1 MFNNTPQWNLTID
14 EQLFPMKNRCPLI
27 VFMPNKPDKFGM
39 KFWVMTEV
47 ESKYVYNLLPYLG
60 AFEKEQRNG
69 KPLAEDVVMRLTE
82 SIHNKAGYNVTT
94 DNFFTSVHVA
104 SLLQQKKITIVGT
117 VRNNSKGLTKE
128 MTKCGNDM
136 YGSKFYY
143 NEQNECLF
151 VNYQCKK
158 KKNVNLLSTMHNAP
172 STDNTEKKKPLVI
185 HFYNKNKVGVDVFD
199 QMARQYMTHS
209 ASRRWPLAVW
219 TNVLDIAALNA
230 WIIFWKTTGSKVSR
244 RDFILDLIE
253 GLKQNY
259 VAQRKNTSFRVDIP
273 WESRLGKRRKCF
285 SKNCNNATVTTFRLC
300 L

>member
-1 MFNNTPQWNLTID
+1 
-14 EQLFPMKNRCPLI
+14 
-27 VFMPNKPDKFGM
+27 
-39 KFWVMTEV
+39 
-47 ESKYVYNLLPYLG
+47 
-60 AFEKEQRNG
+60 
-69 KPLAEDVVMRLTE
+69 
-82 SIHNKAGYNVTT
+82 
-94 DNFFTSVHVA
+94 
-104 SLLQQKKITIVGT
+104 
-117 VRNNSKGLTKE
+117 
-128 MTKCGNDM
+128 M

-199 QMARQYMTHS
+199 QMARQYTTHS

-219 TNVLDIAALNA
+219 TNVLDIAASNA
-230 WIIFWKTTGSKVSR
+230 WIIFRKTTGSKVSR

-273 WESRLGKRRKCF
+273 LESRLGKRRKCF
-285 SKNCNNATVTTFRLC
+285 SKNCNNATVTTCRLC
-300 L
+300 LQPTCGKCGSASYKVTECHACSSK